1 MITEY
6 VRYGTLQSQI
16 VRVKCDNTGSIE
28 KRFLLCIG
36 DKNREHLADIANPA
50 MVESATNPT
59 ALFALPTAGVHTA
72 RENGTAIPI
81 KSPCKYFAGFFIADS
96 ARIAIFSATVLRGKN
111 RSKSCFIPKYLPK
124 KFPNPRV
131 KFAPMPLNSRNPPL
145 FSAISTS
152 KVVFQKLFPR
162 VRAARI
168 SQKNSRRCPCAGRG
182 LRADN
187 PEIPG
192 PSAALPRARSV
203 MGAIV
208 KFRARRGA
216 RFARCAP
223 SACPL
228 SPAPCRGSPCPG
240 LFLPDT
246 PAFRRI

>member
-1 MITEY
+1 MYRGQKPRTLSGY
-6 VRYGTLQSQI
+6 CQPRHGRVRDKSDCPFRASDG
-16 VRVKCDNTGSIE
+16 GSPHCAR
-28 KRFLLCIG
+28 KRNC
-36 DKNREHLADIANPA
+36 NP
-50 MVESATNPT
+50 N
-59 ALFALPTAGVHTA
+59 
-72 RENGTAIPI
+72 

-111 RSKSCFIPKYLPK
+111 RSKFCFIPKYLPK

-145 FSAISTS
+145 FSATSRLQSYISNIIPPRSRGADFTKNLS
-152 KVVFQKLFPR
+152 ALSVRRPRLARGQSGNTGAFRGAPAR
-162 VRAARI
+162 VR
-168 SQKNSRRCPCAGRG
+168 
-182 LRADN
+182 
-187 PEIPG
+187 
-192 PSAALPRARSV
+192 SA

>member
-1 MITEY
+1 MYRGQKPRTLSGY
-6 VRYGTLQSQI
+6 CQPRHGRVRDKSDCPFRASDGGSPHCARKRNCNPNKKPLQ
-16 VRVKCDNTGSIE
+16 VFCGVFYCRLGAY
-28 KRFLLCIG
+28 R
-36 DKNREHLADIANPA
+36 DI
-50 MVESATNPT
+50 
-59 ALFALPTAGVHTA
+59 
-72 RENGTAIPI
+72 
-81 KSPCKYFAGFFIADS
+81 
-96 ARIAIFSATVLRGKN
+96 SATVLRGKN
-111 RSKSCFIPKYLPK
+111 RSKSCFIPKYPPK
-124 KFPNPRV
+124 KFPNPNPRV

-182 LRADN
+182 LRGQSGN
-187 PEIPG
+187 PGAFRGAPARVR
-192 PSAALPRARSV
+192 SA